1 MRFISEDNVR
11 THGPSKRIQPKE
23 LGFSQREDS
32 NDSSPAHFNEVPGTS
47 GTYEV
52 GRVKPLNSLNC
63 LLDVEPICDR
73 FFKPLQLRLACK
85 CQALGLSNIFRSSF
99 FLLTKRTFKSQSLQ
113 EVFCTPM
120 RISLYQIAL
129 WLYNIE

>member
-1 MRFISEDNVR
+1 MRLFISEDNVR
-11 THGPSKRIQPKE
+11 THGPPKRIQPKE

-63 LLDVEPICDR
+63 LLDFEPTCDR
-73 FFKPLQLRLACK
+73 FFKPLHLRLACK
-85 CQALGLSNIFRSSF
+85 CQALGLSNISRSSF
-99 FLLTKRTFKSQSLQ
+99 FLLTKEHLKAKVFKKSFAPQ
-113 EVFCTPM
+113 
-120 RISLYQIAL
+120 
-129 WLYNIE
+129 